1 MGEIRSLW
9 ADMETPLVQAPD
21 FYVQAPDGARQW
33 SEIDRQQMLF
43 NLMRSAAPRVLGFAI
58 PNAGKRNPSKAK
70 KEGIM
75 GGVFDT
81 QWCWQDGLTAFVEMK
96 GYSASTNRITG
107 KVTYSAGALEKNQ
120 IDWGNRMVAL
130 GHHVACF
137 FDPYAAVAWL
147 RDRGFPVRQVVR

>member
-1 MGEIRSLW
+1 MGEVVTSLW
-9 ADMETPLVQAPD
+9 ADMETPLVQTPD

-43 NLMRSAAPRVLGFAI
+43 NLMRSAAPRVVGWAI
-58 PNAGKRNPSKAK
+58 PNAGKRNPSKAR
-70 KEGIM
+70 KEGIR

-81 QWCWQDGLTAFVEMK
+81 QWAWRHPVTAWVEMK
-96 GYSASTNRITG
+96 GYDAAGRAG
-107 KVTYSAGALEKNQ
+107 KLSPQQ
-120 IDWGNRMVAL
+120 IDWGNDMVRL